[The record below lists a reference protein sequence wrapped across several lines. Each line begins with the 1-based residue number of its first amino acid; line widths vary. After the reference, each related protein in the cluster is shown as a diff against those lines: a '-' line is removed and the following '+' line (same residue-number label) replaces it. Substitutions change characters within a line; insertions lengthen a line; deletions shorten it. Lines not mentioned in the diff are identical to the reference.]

1 MTLELPRA
9 DVLPPTARSEVRW
22 MSPAVGLWVATR
34 GGEHAGLVERRDGTY
49 HARSARGRALG
60 SFADL
65 DSALAAIDGG
75 IGGGVDRPQGAPRG
89 VRHAGVVHPGRGL
102 YPGRGLTPGLWA
114 INAAAALALVAAVVF
129 LQ

>member
-34 GGEHAGLVERRDGTY
+34 GGEHAGLVERRDGSY

-89 VRHAGVVHPGRGL
+89 VH
-102 YPGRGLTPGLWA
+102 PGLWA